1 MDVDEEEDECGE
13 EGKEGQIK
21 WENEAFAKSIDG
33 IYFVWTNLSLSINQ
47 SINQLIC
54 GSLLQDRLPSV
65 DEQLPRLI
73 REYSGMIK

>member
-47 SINQLIC
+47 SIN
-54 GSLLQDRLPSV
+54 
-65 DEQLPRLI
+65 
-73 REYSGMIK
+73 